1 MDSVR
6 TIMFQYYREAF
17 VVQDKPYASA
27 ISIIALCVIM
37 IFTAVQ
43 FAAQKKMVHYD

>member
-1 MDSVR
+1 MVIYMLYGNNTSKAMDSVR

-27 ISIIALCVIM
+27 ISIIALLSLSV
-37 IFTAVQ
+37 
-43 FAAQKKMVHYD
+43 